1 MFSVLY
7 NVYFFILNNPLELT
21 STLPLPFKAKNVNYW
36 CRVEMHAL
44 ITLGIHSQM
53 YCLGGH
59 FLCDDYSDQDSESRQ
74 SKVKLELESPDL
86 QCMLQLSHAG
96 FCSMKQLQL
105 LFV

>member
-1 MFSVLY
+1 
-7 NVYFFILNNPLELT
+7 
-21 STLPLPFKAKNVNYW
+21 
-36 CRVEMHAL
+36 
-44 ITLGIHSQM
+44 M
-53 YCLGGH
+53 YCLDGH

-86 QCMLQLSHAG
+86 HCMLQLSNAG